1 MKDLQVQLFGPPVA
15 IAHCAACD
23 IDARITLLHRFRER
37 GKGLERARH
46 WTLSPGCTVSCG
58 TSVRT

>member
-1 MKDLQVQLFGPPVA
+1 
-15 IAHCAACD
+15 
-23 IDARITLLHRFRER
+23 LLHRFRER